1 MNIYINAQVHTLTD
15 KDPISMSTALGLYFI
30 KPPQSTFAIALNGD
44 FIGKA
49 DYPHTFVK
57 SGDSIDI
64 LQPIQGG

>member
-1 MNIYINAQVHTLTD
+1 
-15 KDPISMSTALGLYFI
+15 MSTALGSYFI

-57 SGDSIDI
+57 SGDNIDI
-64 LQPIQGG
+64 LQPYFSINNSQISLLIHK

>member
-1 MNIYINAQVHTLTD
+1 
-15 KDPISMSTALGLYFI
+15 MSTALGSYFI

-57 SGDSIDI
+57 SGDNIDI